1 MAVSSVAGAN
11 SPGAFV
17 MQQLRT
23 QQVERTAEQAEANAR
38 TLRREAASAQQEAD
52 AAREN
57 ARDLKVRS
65 DRAESQAGSAR
76 QAVVSQAELS
86 KVGRSF
92 EALGRSVASSS
103 PEPTPTP
110 APQVN
115 AEGQTT
121 GTVINVTA

>member
-1 MAVSSVAGAN
+1 MAVSSVAGAQA
-11 SPGAFV
+11 PGAFV

-38 TLRREAASAQQEAD
+38 SLRREAASAQQQAD
-52 AAREN
+52 AARED

-65 DRAESQAGSAR
+65 DRAESEAGSAR
-76 QAVVSQAELS
+76 QAVVSLTELS
-86 KVGRSF
+86 KVSRSF
-92 EALGRSVASSS
+92 EALGRSVADSSS
-103 PEPTPTP
+103 APTPPP